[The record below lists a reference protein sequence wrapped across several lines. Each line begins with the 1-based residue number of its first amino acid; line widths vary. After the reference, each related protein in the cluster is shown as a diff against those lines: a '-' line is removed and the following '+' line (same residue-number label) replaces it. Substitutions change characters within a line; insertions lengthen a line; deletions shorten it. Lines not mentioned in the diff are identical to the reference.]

1 MSGERFES
9 VWDAIES
16 TPQEAGSMKIRS
28 VLMMALK
35 EHIVREQFT
44 QARAAEIL
52 GVTQP
57 RISDLVR
64 GKINLFSLDMLVD
77 MAAAAGLRV
86 EMRVSAKPARRVG
99 NATAAAPR
107 RASGGASKARSSAKR
122 ARAA

>member
-16 TPQEAGSMKIRS
+16 SPQEAGSMKIRS
-28 VLMMALK
+28 ALMMALK
-35 EHIVREQFT
+35 EHIVREKFT
-44 QARAAEIL
+44 QARAADLL

-86 EMRVSAKPARRVG
+86 EMRLNAKPARG
-99 NATAAAPR
+99 KAPAAAPK
-107 RASGGASKARSSAKR
+107 RASGGARKARASAKR